1 MRVAIVIL
9 NWQEW
14 KVTIQCLNTIIKL
27 NYNDYRIV
35 IVDNGSKDESFTWL
49 KKWVSANQVQY
60 NNESGESA
68 EYITL
73 IRNPINLG
81 YAGGNNV
88 GIRFALKELN
98 AEAVWILNN
107 DTSVEPDTLDFL
119 IGKLRMGYDVVGSQI
134 LFMDPPYKIWCECGG
149 FYSKWSMS
157 SQNISLGQ
165 EKFIHENYEIHEKA
179 IESKVDYI
187 AGASILFTSES
198 LTRVGLLCEDYFLYF
213 EEPDWF
219 KRAEAF
225 SIRLGYAS
233 KSIVYHSVGVS
244 TDKFAQNSGKF
255 YAFKKLQFRN
265 TLLFTFKFYS
275 FRLPIVA
282 FLITLKEGSHSMRYF
297 FKKLRDKLL
306 NLIPKKMNLP
316 LRYFKLKYKGKID
329 PELIWVKQYFKGGGR
344 VALDVG
350 ANLGFYSFG
359 LRSHFKTIHAFE
371 PITKLSMFLEDYNS
385 TNIVIHGIACSD
397 SSGQANIYVP
407 KLDNITDY
415 AYAGLEVNL
424 RYESHHAIEIQKETI
439 DSFGFENVDLIKID
453 VEGHELNVILGA
465 NETII
470 RCKPLILAELENRH
484 RDGAV
489 STFNN
494 YLTELGYT
502 GYYLVDEQLQPISKF
517 NSKYNQCVDVD
528 NNPIQPYINNFI
540 FIHGSKLS

>member
-14 KVTIQCLNTIIKL
+14 EVTIQCLNALIKL
-27 NYNDYRIV
+27 DYNNFHIV
-35 IVDNGSKDESFTWL
+35 IVDNGSKDCSCTMLEE
-49 KKWVSANQVQY
+49 WVIANQVNY
-60 NNESGESA
+60 NNESDASA

-73 IRNPINLG
+73 ISNPTNLG

-107 DTSVEPDTLDFL
+107 DTSVEPDSLSYL
-119 IGKLRMGYDVVGSQI
+119 ISKLGKGYDVVGSQI
-134 LFMDPPYKIWCECGG
+134 LFMDSPSKIWCECGG
-149 FYSKWSMS
+149 FYSRWSMS
-157 SQNISLGQ
+157 SQNISLGR
-165 EKFIHENYEIHEKA
+165 EKVFHEIDDTHEKD
-179 IESKVDYI
+179 IESKLDYI

-198 LTRVGLLCEDYFLYF
+198 LRKVGLLCEDYFLYF

-225 SIRLGYAS
+225 SIRPGYAS

-244 TDKFAQNSGKF
+244 TDKFAQNSDKF

-265 TLLFTFKFYS
+265 TLLFTFKFYP
-275 FRLPIVA
+275 FRLPIVMF
-282 FLITLKEGSHSMRYF
+282 FLAVREGSHSMKYF
-297 FKKLRDKLL
+297 YNKMRKMLLR
-306 NLIPKKMNLP
+306 LIPKRLNLP
-316 LRYFKLKYKGKID
+316 LRYYKLKYKGKID
-329 PELIWVKQYFKGGGR
+329 PELIWLKQYFKGGGE

-371 PITKLSMFLEDYNS
+371 PITKLSSFLEENNS
-385 TNIVIHGIACSD
+385 INIVTHGIACSD

-407 KLDNITDY
+407 KLENITDY
-415 AYAGLEVNL
+415 AYAGLDVNL
-424 RYESHHAIEIQKETI
+424 RYKSHHAIEIQKETI
-439 DSFGFENVDLIKID
+439 DSFRFESVDLIKID
-453 VEGHELNVILGA
+453 VEGHELNVVVGA
-465 NETII
+465 RQTIV

-489 STFNN
+489 STFSN
-494 YLTELGYT
+494 YLSELGYA
-502 GYYLVDEQLQPISKF
+502 GFYFANDQLQPISKF
-517 NSKYNQCVDVD
+517 DPMRNQCTDVD
-528 NNPIQPYINNFI
+528 NNPILPYINNFI
-540 FIHGSKLS
+540 FIHVSKLS